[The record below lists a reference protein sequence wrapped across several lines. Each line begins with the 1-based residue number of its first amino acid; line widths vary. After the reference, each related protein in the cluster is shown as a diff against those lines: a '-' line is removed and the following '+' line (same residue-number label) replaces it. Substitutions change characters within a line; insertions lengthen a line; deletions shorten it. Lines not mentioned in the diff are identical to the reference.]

1 MKNILIRLLPA
12 FFLLFAATKGVVNAQ
27 DSPTNEYNPARKSL
41 LWKAEPANGG
51 KAIYI
56 YGTMHLM
63 PKEDFYL
70 GPGLRKTFLGSDV
83 LIMELELNEE
93 SMIRAMGKMW
103 LPEGKTLEE
112 LMNKEAF
119 DSLKSYLLD
128 TLRMQEMQYKMVIRM
143 KPFLATQLFYS
154 DMMGESPASFE
165 MVFKSM
171 ADSAGLQIAGLET
184 IEEQIA
190 VIDSIPLDE
199 QIEMLMQGVRGENE
213 FGDDFSTMISIY
225 KSQDIDS
232 LYRYMMSDAADL
244 MEYEDVLLR
253 TRNRNWAEKITELDK
268 NRSYFIAVGAG
279 HLAGPYGLLHLLEE
293 KNYSVTPLS
302 TE

>member
-12 FFLLFAATKGVVNAQ
+12 LFILFSATEGVVHAQ
-27 DSPTNEYNPARKSL
+27 GSQTNEKYRARKSL

-63 PKEDFYL
+63 PREDFYL
-70 GPGLRKTFLGSDV
+70 GSGLRKTLLGADV
-83 LIMELELNEE
+83 LVMELELNEE
-93 SMIRAMGKMW
+93 SMIRAMGNMW
-103 LPEGKTLEE
+103 LPDGKTLEE
-112 LMNKEAF
+112 LMDKEAF
-119 DSLKSYLLD
+119 DSLKSYLID

-165 MVFKSM
+165 LVFKSM
-171 ADSAGLQIAGLET
+171 ADSAGMEITGLET

-225 KSQDIDS
+225 KSQDLDS
-232 LYRYMMSDAADL
+232 LYRYMMSEGTDL

-253 TRNRNWAEKITELDK
+253 TRNKNWAEKITELDK

-279 HLAGPYGLLHLLEE
+279 HLAGPYGLLNLLEDR
-293 KNYSVTPLS
+293 NYSVTPLS